1 MNNFSGIIYRI
12 WGVCGVMMLLGIVC
26 ILFGTPW
33 LQKGWLQRCKFGLL
47 TIAFA
52 VCLSTIY
59 ASRIFF
65 PNVLSYTGEFVDT
78 HRNSRVAPPLPLTNE
93 YVFWNGEGKRK
104 VFYLDVLSKE
114 EIYPFEFETGEQ
126 YTVYY
131 DSFTKVITRVET
143 VFKA

>member
-1 MNNFSGIIYRI
+1 MNNYSGIVYRI
-12 WGVCGVMMLLGIVC
+12 WGVCGVMLLLGVVC
-26 ILFGTPW
+26 ILFEKPR
-33 LQKGWLQRCKFGLL
+33 LHKNWLQRCKFGLL

-52 VCLSTIY
+52 VCLGAVY

-104 VFYLDVLSKE
+104 VLYLDVLSKK
-114 EIYPFEFETGEQ
+114 EIYPFEFETGEK

-143 VFKA
+143 VTG

>member
-1 MNNFSGIIYRI
+1 MNNYSGIVYRI
-12 WGVCGVMMLLGIVC
+12 WGVCGVMLLLGVVC
-26 ILFGTPW
+26 ILFEKPR
-33 LQKGWLQRCKFGLL
+33 LHKNWLQRCKFGLL

-52 VCLSTIY
+52 VCLGAVYS
-59 ASRIFF
+59 SRIFF

-104 VFYLDVLSKE
+104 VFYLDVLSKK
-114 EIYPFEFETGEQ
+114 EIYPFEFETGEK

-143 VFKA
+143 VTG

>member
-1 MNNFSGIIYRI
+1 MNNYSGIVYRI
-12 WGVCGVMMLLGIVC
+12 WGVCGVMLLLGIVC
-26 ILFGTPW
+26 ILFEKPR
-33 LQKGWLQRCKFGLL
+33 LHKNWLQRCKFGLL

-52 VCLSTIY
+52 VCLGAVY

-93 YVFWNGEGKRK
+93 YVFWNGEGNRK
-104 VFYLDVLSKE
+104 VFYLDVLSKK
-114 EIYPFEFETGEQ
+114 EIYPFEFETGEK

-143 VFKA
+143 VTG